1 MPLVVN
7 GLGGVHAHTHMH
19 THTFADKSDFKKPG
33 ARQLQGVPGLKT
45 Y

>member
-1 MPLVVN
+1 MPLVVY
-7 GLGGVHAHTHMH
+7 GLGGVHTH

-33 ARQLQGVPGLKT
+33 ARRFQGVPGLKT